1 MKKALLTVV
10 TIILFA
16 LTCLAQETIKHTVT
30 KGETVKSIAAKYD
43 TTTEKIYELNPKAKT
58 FLFVGMTLSIPISRV
73 DEKDQNSHIDIDK
86 EPILNQKK
94 STATN
99 IIENDASKPENSF
112 FESLISPEHLAGST
126 KPDLMV
132 GYNLV
137 EGVKF
142 KDQPLNMTFTPACN
156 YYITDKAYAGIGL
169 GITINYNYSMPSS
182 NYSITTSSFGL
193 NMPLFVGLRITE
205 NIRAYTGP
213 QLDYIISGKMVTD
226 YDGDKTTQRF
236 KDMDINRFSASWGV
250 YVGAYGFRAGLRF
263 GFKSEDS
270 LVFVLGLGF

>member
-16 LTCLAQETIKHTVT
+16 LTCIAQETIKHTVT

-43 TTTEKIYELNPKAKT
+43 TTIEKIYELNPKAKT
-58 FLFVGMTLSIPISRV
+58 FLFIGMTLNIPISRV
-73 DEKDQNSHIDIDK
+73 DEKDPDSHID
-86 EPILNQKK
+86 EAPILNQKK

-126 KPDLMV
+126 KLDLMI
-132 GYNLV
+132 GYNLA

-142 KDQPLNMTFTPACN
+142 KDQPFNMTFTPACN
-156 YYITDKAYAGIGL
+156 YYMTDKAYAGIGL
-169 GITINYNYSMPSS
+169 GITINYNHSRPSS

-226 YDGDKTTQRF
+226 YDGNKTTQRF